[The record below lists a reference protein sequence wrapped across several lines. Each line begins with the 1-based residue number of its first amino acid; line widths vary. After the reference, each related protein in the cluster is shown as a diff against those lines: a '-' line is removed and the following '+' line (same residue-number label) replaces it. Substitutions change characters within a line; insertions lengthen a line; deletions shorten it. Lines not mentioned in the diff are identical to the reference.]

1 MNARW
6 KGLQQGLKRLPS
18 WARCLALSLPLG
30 LTWYLLLYGRYPL
43 YVSHVGWI
51 YTAGGDMLMHQFGWE
66 WWRNEPWR
74 WPLGQIERYGY
85 PFGTSVAF
93 LDAIPLVAIP
103 LRLLSPWLE
112 QPFQYFGLWELVSL
126 IGQVWVSLLLLRQWT
141 RSPWLQA
148 LGASLLVLS
157 PPLLFRAFY
166 HSSLSAQWIVLLGIW
181 FVLLEWR
188 GRLWRWAWPLLFL
201 TAVWI
206 HAYFIPIL
214 MPLWLVG
221 LFLRASA
228 LQLRRWTLLLDGAV
242 VLLVLAG
249 GGAVIGLFGL
259 GLSNSADMGFG
270 VFSWNLNG
278 FFNPLHFAS
287 AYLKELPKGSGGQ
300 YEGLSYLGLGNLLI
314 LPVAL
319 YLFLERREWRGRLR
333 LLLGLGAAA
342 LVLMLFALSHE
353 AYWGEQLLWKVN
365 LPQTVL
371 QLFGLFRASGR
382 FIWPVFY
389 LLVLFGL
396 GMVLRQLR
404 HPEWVLVVALLV
416 QWADLQPLREMHHQT
431 GFVTYQSP
439 LQSPFWTQAAQTNHH
454 LVIIPARRLKQP
466 QEPLAIY
473 AQQNGLTLN
482 LGYFTRNDAQ
492 AFANYATQTWQ
503 DLQTGQADAHTLYVL
518 TDEEWA
524 VAAPQD
530 LYRCQ
535 VDGFAVVFS
544 AQNPLAAA
552 LTPETAAL
560 CRSPSP

>member
-1 MNARW
+1 M
-6 KGLQQGLKRLPS
+6 
-18 WARCLALSLPLG
+18 
-30 LTWYLLLYGRYPL
+30 
-43 YVSHVGWI
+43 
-51 YTAGGDMLMHQFGWE
+51 
-66 WWRNEPWR
+66 
-74 WPLGQIERYGY
+74 
-85 PFGTSVAF
+85 
-93 LDAIPLVAIP
+93 
-103 LRLLSPWLE
+103 
-112 QPFQYFGLWELVSL
+112 
-126 IGQVWVSLLLLRQWT
+126 
-141 RSPWLQA
+141 
-148 LGASLLVLS
+148 
-157 PPLLFRAFY
+157 LFR
-166 HSSLSAQWIVLLGIW
+166 S
-181 FVLLEWR
+181 
-188 GRLWRWAWPLLFL
+188 
-201 TAVWI
+201 
-206 HAYFIPIL
+206 
-214 MPLWLVG
+214 
-221 LFLRASA
+221 
-228 LQLRRWTLLLDGAV
+228 
-242 VLLVLAG
+242 
-249 GGAVIGLFGL
+249 
-259 GLSNSADMGFG
+259 
-270 VFSWNLNG
+270 
-278 FFNPLHFAS
+278 
-287 AYLKELPKGSGGQ
+287 
-300 YEGLSYLGLGNLLI
+300 
-314 LPVAL
+314 
-319 YLFLERREWRGRLR
+319 
-333 LLLGLGAAA
+333 
-342 LVLMLFALSHE
+342 LMLFALSHE

-396 GMVLRQLR
+396 GMVLRHLR
-404 HPEWVLVVALLV
+404 HPEWVLVVALLA

-439 LQSPFWTQAAQTNHH
+439 LQSPFWAQAAQTNHH

-482 LGYFTRNDAQ
+482 LGYFTHNDAQ